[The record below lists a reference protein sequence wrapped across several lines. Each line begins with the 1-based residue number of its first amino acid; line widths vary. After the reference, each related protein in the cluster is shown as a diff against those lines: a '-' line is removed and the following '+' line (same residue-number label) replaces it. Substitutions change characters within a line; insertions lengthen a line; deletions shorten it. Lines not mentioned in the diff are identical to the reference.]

1 MQVIALQSARR
12 IIITTISIK

>member
-12 IIITTISIK
+12 IIISTINI